1 MKPKANISLSLVA
14 IFLLLSFAACSA
26 PPNQQTPTGALKAY
40 LAAKKNKELAAI
52 KSSLSRDSL
61 KMIENGAQAQ
71 NLSLDELLMK
81 DEGAPIDLSPELRN
95 ERIEGDEA
103 TVEVKNSV
111 TGEWESLPF
120 VKEDGLWKLSLDRF
134 MKELMRR
141 INEGNKTPS
150 NSANTN

>member
-1 MKPKANISLSLVA
+1 
-14 IFLLLSFAACSA
+14 
-26 PPNQQTPTGALKAY
+26 
-40 LAAKKNKELAAI
+40 
-52 KSSLSRDSL
+52 
-61 KMIENGAQAQ
+61 MIENGAQAQ

-141 INEGNKTPS
+141 ISEENKNS
-150 NSANTN
+150 ANSANTK